1 MRVLLVRIDG
11 VLNLRAFALKYGN
24 LRKVLISSF
33 IERWYKNM
41 QSKVFGYARVS
52 TAHQTTDRQ
61 IQALKDFG
69 IPERDIVVDKQ
80 SGKDFNREGYL
91 SLKNTLLRSG
101 DVLVVKELDRLGR
114 NKQMIMEELRYFKEA
129 GVRVKILNIPTTLL
143 DCDGQEWVLDMVS
156 NILIEVM
163 SSIAEEE
170 RVKMLARQ
178 SEGIDEAK
186 KRGVVFGR
194 PKLVKPEGFDELY
207 LRVEAGELKA
217 VEVMRELGLK
227 KTSYYKLRANLLEER
242 GA

>member
-1 MRVLLVRIDG
+1 
-11 VLNLRAFALKYGN
+11 
-24 LRKVLISSF
+24 
-33 IERWYKNM
+33 M

-101 DVLVVKELDRLGR
+101 DALVVKELDRLGR

-178 SEGIDEAK
+178 SEGIEEAR

-207 LRVEAGELKA
+207 SRVEAGEMKA
-217 VEVMRELGLK
+217 VELMRELGLK
-227 KTSYYKLRANLLEER
+227 KTSYYKLRSKLLEER
-242 GA
+242 CLKL

>member
-1 MRVLLVRIDG
+1 
-11 VLNLRAFALKYGN
+11 
-24 LRKVLISSF
+24 
-33 IERWYKNM
+33 M

-52 TAHQTTDRQ
+52 TTHQATDRQ

-101 DVLVVKELDRLGR
+101 DVLVIKELDRLGR
-114 NKQMIMEELRYFKEA
+114 NKQQIKEELEYFKQV
-129 GVRVKILNIPTTLL
+129 GIRVKILNIPTTLL

-170 RVKMLARQ
+170 RTKMLQRQ
-178 SEGIDEAK
+178 AEGIAVAK
-186 KRGVVFGR
+186 ERGVCFGR

-207 LRVEAGELKA
+207 LRVEAGEMKA
-217 VEVMRELGLK
+217 VELMHVLGLR
-227 KTSYYKLRANLLEER
+227 KTSYYKLRSQLLEER